1 MIHPVPQGHKKTM
14 TKTIHFFV
22 ISRQIVRIFNDKL
35 VPETEE
41 LKNLTLKS
49 VWQTRQRVGRY
60 PSCS

>member
-14 TKTIHFFV
+14 TNTIHFFV
-22 ISRQIVRIFNDKL
+22 ISSQIERIFDDKL
-35 VPETEE
+35 VPETE

-49 VWQTRQRVGRY
+49 VWRTRQRVGRY